1 MPIGRGSSAASRK
14 ETRTKETWLSRALS
28 PASLLPGMVIG
39 FFLGLWVELPKGG
52 FSQGGSSPSS
62 SYEEHHPKQRHSL
75 KSKKGNA
82 GERKLGNLG
91 SGSSSSSSLP
101 PESAD
106 NSGEL
111 KMVQLCFPSQ
121 ILELLLFL
129 MTNASRKQGGKFVFN
144 WLFSE
149 SGAGVCCKTRLE
161 DGKWQNCIPMC
172 T

>member
-1 MPIGRGSSAASRK
+1 
-14 ETRTKETWLSRALS
+14 
-28 PASLLPGMVIG
+28 MVIG

-52 FSQGGSSPSS
+52 VSQGGSSPSS

-106 NSGEL
+106 DGGEL
-111 KMVQLCFPSQ
+111 KMVPLCFPSQ

-144 WLFSE
+144 WFFSE

>member
-1 MPIGRGSSAASRK
+1 
-14 ETRTKETWLSRALS
+14 
-28 PASLLPGMVIG
+28 MVIG

-106 NSGEL
+106 DGGEL
-111 KMVQLCFPSQ
+111 KMVPLCFPSQ

-144 WLFSE
+144 WFFLNLVQVFVVRQDLKMG
-149 SGAGVCCKTRLE
+149 SGKIASQCARKASSLLL
-161 DGKWQNCIPMC
+161 IPNPKS
-172 T
+172 

>member
-1 MPIGRGSSAASRK
+1 
-14 ETRTKETWLSRALS
+14 
-28 PASLLPGMVIG
+28 MVIG

-62 SYEEHHPKQRHSL
+62 SYEQHHPKQRHSL

-106 NSGEL
+106 DSGEL
-111 KMVQLCFPSQ
+111 KMVQLSFPSQ

-144 WLFSE
+144 WFFSG

-161 DGKWQNCIPMC
+161 DGKWQNCLPMC
-172 T
+172 TCCSGNLP

>member
-1 MPIGRGSSAASRK
+1 
-14 ETRTKETWLSRALS
+14 
-28 PASLLPGMVIG
+28 MVIG

-52 FSQGGSSPSS
+52 FSQRGSSPSS

-106 NSGEL
+106 DSGEL
-111 KMVQLCFPSQ
+111 KMVQFFFPSQ

-129 MTNASRKQGGKFVFN
+129 MTNASRKQGVEFVFN
-144 WLFSE
+144 WFSSG